1 MGLYLLHLHLHGL
14 FRGQNLELGRDAD
27 TGGQSQYVLQL
38 AQALGERPEL
48 DRLELITRCI
58 EDPCL
63 SADYSLRRETLSP
76 KVSILRLPF
85 GPSRYLSKEQLW
97 PHLRQLVHQLVLHI
111 SLQQRRPHWIHA
123 HYADAGWVGA
133 QLQRRLGIP
142 LIFTGHSLGREK
154 QRRLLALGQLPEQL
168 NRDYCIDRRIA
179 AEEAALAA
187 ASLVITS
194 SCQEAQGQYVQY
206 KNFHPEL
213 PEVIPPGVD
222 QDQFHPHGIAGED
235 VEISALL
242 APFLGDLGRPCL
254 LALSRLDRRKNIPAL
269 VAAFGSSDLLRQHY
283 NLVLVLGCRQDLRLL
298 GQEQR
303 QEWQLLLEAIDRHNL
318 YGQVAYPKQHSRA
331 QVPALLR
338 WVARRRGLFVNPAL
352 TEPFGLTLLE
362 AAACGLPVVATDDG
376 GPVDIL
382 QRCGNGLLVNV
393 ALDGE
398 LRQGLERA
406 TAPGAPWDT
415 WRAQGLAAVAEAYHW
430 SAHARRYLRVTQA
443 LWGSARASSAHQH
456 LYGGGGSIGAPAR
469 FRKIYAPGQ
478 GYAHAPLG
486 PRLWL
491 AK

>member
-14 FRGQNLELGRDAD
+14 FRGHNLELGRDAD
-27 TGGQSQYVLQL
+27 TGGQSSYVLEL
-38 AQALGERPEL
+38 ARALGERPEL
-48 DRLELITRCI
+48 ERLELITRCI
-58 EDPCL
+58 EDPRL
-63 SADYSLRRETLSP
+63 SADYALRGETLSQ

-85 GPSRYLSKEQLW
+85 GPRRYLRKEQLW
-97 PHLRQLVHQLVLHI
+97 PYLQQLVNRLVLHI
-111 SLQQRRPHWIHA
+111 SLQQRRPNWIHA

-142 LIFTGHSLGREK
+142 LVFTGHSLGREK
-154 QRRLLALGQLPEQL
+154 QRRLLALGQLPDQL
-168 NRDYCIDRRIA
+168 NRDYCLDRRIA

-187 ASLVITS
+187 ASLVVAS
-194 SCQEAQGQYVQY
+194 SSQEAQRQYVQY
-206 KNFHPEL
+206 RNFHPDL

-222 QDQFHPHGIAGED
+222 PEQFHPHGLAAED
-235 VEISALL
+235 GQISALL
-242 APFLGDLGRPCL
+242 TPFLREPERPCL

-283 NLVLVLGCRQDLRLL
+283 NLVLVLGCREDLQLL
-298 GQEQR
+298 EQGQR

-331 QVPALLR
+331 QVPALFR
-338 WVARRRGLFVNPAL
+338 WVASRRGLFVNPAL

-362 AAACGLPVVATDDG
+362 AAACGVPVVATDDG

-393 ALDGE
+393 AKEGQ
-398 LRQGLERA
+398 LRQRLEEA
-406 TAPGAPWDT
+406 TAAGAPWDS
-415 WRAQGLAAVAEAYHW
+415 WRAQGLEAVAEAYNW
-430 SAHARRYLRVTQA
+430 SAHARRYLRVAQA
-443 LWGSARASSAHQH
+443 LCGSATAPLAHQH
-456 LYGGGGSIGAPAR
+456 LYGGGSRIGAPAR

-478 GYAHAPLG
+478 GYAHASLG